1 MFEADVGNTEEEEN
15 TMKHTSRY
23 LAVLAILAMALTGV
37 ALAQQFAYRVAASVP
52 YDFNIGDQ
60 HFAAGNYL
68 FIVNYGDHAVTIR
81 NQATGRSS
89 VALAEPI
96 VYASP
101 GYDMRDKGPMV
112 QLDSVSGQYV
122 LSAIQVRDE
131 GVTFAG
137 ASPNRSL
144 ARNEGTVTIAAALR

>member
-1 MFEADVGNTEEEEN
+1 
-15 TMKHTSRY
+15 MKHISRY
-23 LAVLAILAMALTGV
+23 IVVLAVFAMALSGV

-68 FIVNYGDHAVTIR
+68 FIVNYGDHAVTIQNR
-81 NQATGRSS
+81 ATRKSA
-89 VALAEPI
+89 VALASPV

-101 GYDMRDKGPMV
+101 GYDMRNEGPKV
-112 QLDSVSGQYV
+112 QLDSVGGQYV

-131 GVTFAG
+131 GVSFPG
-137 ASPNRSL
+137 ASSNRSL
-144 ARNEGTVTIAAALR
+144 AKNEGTVTIAAVLR